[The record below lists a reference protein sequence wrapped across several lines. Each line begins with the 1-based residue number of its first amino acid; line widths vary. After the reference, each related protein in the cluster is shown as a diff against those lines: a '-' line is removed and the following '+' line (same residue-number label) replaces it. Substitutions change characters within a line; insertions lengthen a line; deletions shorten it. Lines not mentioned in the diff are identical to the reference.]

1 MWFNQKVR
9 KKLLIQNGWSILEEM
24 NEIENFKATRRKRD
38 GAETSEVW
46 STFSQRFRDIDT
58 KYFWYIE
65 RNKKK
70 EEDKFPWTVFQ
81 FG

>member
-1 MWFNQKVR
+1 MDDRFLGKWTRLKILKPRGEREMAQKRQRFDV
-9 KKLLIQNGWSILEEM
+9 N
-24 NEIENFKATRRKRD
+24 
-38 GAETSEVW
+38 V
-46 STFSQRFRDIDT
+46 SQRFRDIDT